1 MKKVSRLIIVLL
13 LMVSAVTTLI
23 FMGLNGYGF
32 SGGNAQS
39 TAAGT
44 AKLHLSDEEFSLGV
58 GEEYQCSAFT
68 ADGTKTEE
76 VRWSC
81 SDISIAEVDNH
92 GNVTGIA
99 PGEAEIR
106 VRYSENIIVS
116 AKLWVYDI
124 NTVSSSTA
132 NAVTLLATDGSDAS
146 FQAMTDLARQLKC
159 AKSNAVTRYSALLNA
174 LLHFSEMGA
183 GSSHSPSQCW
193 EELKTA
199 LTNTGIKGIEEDTLR
214 RAALTAYCHGE
225 KLVNDVTISF
235 AGDCTFAYFN
245 ETDKDNMFPAVYR
258 KSGSLTYPLDL
269 TKNVF
274 GADDLTMVN
283 LEGTLTDTRKHRD
296 KTFYFRG
303 EPEYVNILTNSSVEA
318 VTVENNHSFDYL
330 EDGYAD
336 TLSNLKKAGVRY
348 TGLYSPATID
358 VNGYHVV
365 MLSLSMVSTYYKP
378 EYQATIESDIKKYR
392 SDDKTIIIVN
402 LHWGVETSGTPEKW
416 QIEAAHSMIDAGA
429 DMIIGHH
436 PHVLQGIEQYK
447 GHYIVYSLGNFS
459 FGGNSAAASPST
471 VIFRA
476 SFNEDGAGNLTTR
489 VSVVPCYTTSSGSTV
504 NNFRPTPLFGNQ
516 GQGVVDRLLSL
527 SGRLDGGITQIN
539 WNRIP

>member
-1 MKKVSRLIIVLL
+1 
-13 LMVSAVTTLI
+13 MVSALTTLI
-23 FMGLNGYGF
+23 FMGLNGYVF
-32 SGGNAQS
+32 GGGTQ
-39 TAAGT
+39 AAKA
-44 AKLHLSDEEFSLGV
+44 AKLHLSDEEFSLSI
-58 GEEYQCSAFT
+58 GEEYQCTAFA
-68 ADGTKTEE
+68 ADGTKPDD

-81 SDISIAEVDNH
+81 SDISIAEVDNR
-92 GNVTGIA
+92 GNVTAIA

-106 VRYSENIIVS
+106 ARYSENIIIT

-124 NTVSSSTA
+124 NTVSASTSNVISA
-132 NAVTLLATDGSDAS
+132 LSTDGSDAS
-146 FQAMTDLARQLKC
+146 FQAMTNLARQLKC
-159 AKSNAVTRYSALLNA
+159 AKNSAVTRYANLLNA
-174 LLHFSEMGA
+174 LLKFSEMGA
-183 GSSHSPSQCW
+183 GGGNSPAQCW
-193 EELKTA
+193 DELKTA
-199 LTNTGIKGIEEDTLR
+199 LTNAGFHNMEEDTLR

-225 KLVNDVTISF
+225 KLRSDVTISF

-283 LEGTLTDTRKHRD
+283 LEGTITDERKHKD

-318 VTVENNHSFDYL
+318 VTVENNHSLDYL

-336 TLSNLKKAGVRY
+336 TLSNLKKAGIRY
-348 TGLYSPATID
+348 TGFYSPAVIE
-358 VNGYHVV
+358 VNGYHIV
-365 MLSLSMVSTYYKP
+365 MLSLSMVSSYYKP
-378 EYQATIESDIKKYR
+378 EYQATLENDITKYR
-392 SDDKTIIIVN
+392 NDNKTIIIIN
-402 LHWGVETSGTPEKW
+402 LHWGVETSGKPEKW

-459 FGGNSAAASPST
+459 FGGNSTATSPST

-476 SFNEDGAGNLTTR
+476 SFDEDGAGHLTTR

-504 NNFRPTPLFGNQ
+504 NNFRPIPLFGSQ
-516 GQGVVDRLLSL
+516 GQGVVERLLSL

>member
-1 MKKVSRLIIVLL
+1 
-13 LMVSAVTTLI
+13 MVSAVTTLV
-23 FMGLNGYGF
+23 FLGLNGYHF
-32 SGGNAQS
+32 SGSDAQS

-44 AKLHLSDEEFSLGV
+44 AKLHLSDEEFSLGM
-58 GEEYQCSAFT
+58 GEEYQCSAFL
-68 ADGTKTEE
+68 ADGTKMED

-92 GNVTGIA
+92 GNVTAIA
-99 PGEAEIR
+99 AGEAEIR
-106 VRYSENIIVS
+106 ARYSENIIVS
-116 AKLWVYDI
+116 AKLWVYDV
-124 NTVSSSTA
+124 NTVSASTA
-132 NAVTLLATDGSDAS
+132 NVISVLAADGSDVS

-159 AKSNAVTRYSALLNA
+159 AKSNFVTRYSTLLEALLK
-174 LLHFSEMGA
+174 FSEMGA
-183 GSSHSPSQCW
+183 GGSNAPSQCW
-193 EELKTA
+193 DELKAA

-225 KLVNDVTISF
+225 KLRNDVTISF
-235 AGDCTFAYFN
+235 TGDCTFAYFN

-258 KSGSLTYPLDL
+258 NSGSLTYPLDL

-283 LEGTLTDTRKHRD
+283 WEGTLTDSRKHRD

-303 EPEYVNILTNSSVEA
+303 EPDYVNILTNSSVEA

-330 EDGYAD
+330 EEGYAD

-348 TGLYSPATID
+348 TGLYSPAVMDI
-358 VNGYHVV
+358 NGYQVV

-378 EYQATIESDIKKYR
+378 EYRTIIENDIKKYR
-392 SDDKTIIIVN
+392 SNDKTIIIVN
-402 LHWGVETSGTPEKW
+402 LHWGVETSGTPQKW

-436 PHVLQGIEQYK
+436 PHVLQGIENYK

-471 VIFRA
+471 IIFRA
-476 SFNEDGAGNLTTR
+476 SFDEDGAGHLTTR
-489 VSVVPCYTTSSGSTV
+489 VSAVPCYTTSSGSTV
-504 NNFRPTPLFGNQ
+504 NNFRPIPLFGSE
-516 GQGVVDRLLSL
+516 GKSVIDRLLSL
-527 SGRLDGGITQIN
+527 SDRLDGGITQIN
-539 WNRIP
+539 WNQIP